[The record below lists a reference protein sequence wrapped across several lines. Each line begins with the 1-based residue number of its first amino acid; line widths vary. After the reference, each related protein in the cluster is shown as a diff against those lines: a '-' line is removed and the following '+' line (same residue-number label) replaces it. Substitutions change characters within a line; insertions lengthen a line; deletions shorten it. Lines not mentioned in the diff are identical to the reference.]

1 MRRIAPLLVLAYLAL
16 AGCRSDGKDAGP
28 PIPAS
33 SDPEGKDIAVGSI
46 IVGTEPSG
54 GIRIYKVKEVKYILH
69 GHAWY
74 LLPPPM
80 GDELVMIAFNEK
92 GNDFKHAADLWRQR
106 NLTVAVANVRVQRQM
121 FIKDRD
127 YRVIA
132 QEPVTDTDNA
142 LQADQKLPP
151 R

>member
-54 GIRIYKVKEVKYILH
+54 GIRIYKVKEVKYF
-69 GHAWY
+69 
-74 LLPPPM
+74 PPPM

>member
-1 MRRIAPLLVLAYLAL
+1 MRRIAPLLVLACLAL

-54 GIRIYKVKEVKYILH
+54 GIRIYKVKEVKYF
-69 GHAWY
+69 
-74 LLPPPM
+74 PPPM

-132 QEPVTDTDNA
+132 QEPVTDADNA

>member
-1 MRRIAPLLVLAYLAL
+1 LVLAYLAL

-54 GIRIYKVKEVKYILH
+54 GIRIYKVKEVKYF
-69 GHAWY
+69 
-74 LLPPPM
+74 PPPM

-132 QEPVTDTDNA
+132 QEPVTDADNA

>member
-54 GIRIYKVKEVKYILH
+54 GIRIYKVKEVKYF
-69 GHAWY
+69 
-74 LLPPPM
+74 PPPM

-92 GNDFKHAADLWRQR
+92 GNDFKHAADFWW
-106 NLTVAVANVRVQRQM
+106 
-121 FIKDRD
+121 
-127 YRVIA
+127 
-132 QEPVTDTDNA
+132 
-142 LQADQKLPP
+142 
-151 R
+151 